1 MVWVYNF
8 YTLLCLLHTQWVTWS
23 IAFTARLSLRALPSP
38 NSQHWY
44 NKPTTRSSR
53 YTITFKDAL
62 ITAHAT
68 FPLVVAHSSLT
79 TSRSLTG
86 RGRRHC
92 YPATIQYPGERRSK
106 HCVRRRAQLP
116 RDHAGV
122 GDDVDTVAGS
132 RTQLP
137 RELCWR
143 CTTAAASEHN
153 SRGDHAQHA
162 GIVDDVDYSVAG
174 SRTQLPRDPCWRCRR
189 RGRHPS
195 QPTAH

>member
-1 MVWVYNF
+1 MPNVGDIVNQLHGAANVSRWCEFSNF
-8 YTLLCLLHTQWVTWS
+8 YTLLCLLHTQRVTWS

-44 NKPTTRSSR
+44 NKPSPRSSR
-53 YTITFKDAL
+53 YVITFKEAL

-86 RGRRHC
+86 RGRRRC

-143 CTTAAASEHN
+143 CTTAQRRASTTPE
-153 SRGDHAQHA
+153 
-162 GIVDDVDYSVAG
+162 GIMHSMPA
-174 SRTQLPRDPCWRCRR
+174 L
-189 RGRHPS
+189 
-195 QPTAH
+195 